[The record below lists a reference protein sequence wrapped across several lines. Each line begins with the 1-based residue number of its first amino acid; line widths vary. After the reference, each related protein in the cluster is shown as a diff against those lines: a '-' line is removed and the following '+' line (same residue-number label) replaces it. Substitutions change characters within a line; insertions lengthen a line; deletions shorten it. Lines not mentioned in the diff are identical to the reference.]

1 MQVLDRLFYKKNE
14 GAPFITT
21 HPLLILSR
29 ISFDEEDLRFFCY
42 YGARTQ
48 SDG

>member
-21 HPLLILSR
+21 HPLFRSLYHQLQYFNTCNSVKC
-29 ISFDEEDLRFFCY
+29 LMV
-42 YGARTQ
+42 
-48 SDG
+48 